1 MRRRFDPVTL
11 LIPVGLILAWEIAT
25 RTELLDPRF
34 FVPLTTI
41 LSATAELAVDGVLW
55 RELSVTL
62 QRLVL
67 AFGAAAVIG
76 TILGLAAGLWRP
88 VYLITQPLVDTLYPL
103 PKIALLPLMIII
115 VGIGDTA
122 FILTAFATAVF
133 QVMLSLTAGV
143 RDVQPILIEVGR
155 NYGAHGWR
163 FISRVL
169 IPAMMPIMLNAM
181 RLALGLSLITVLA
194 VEFVAAR
201 SGLGNLVNLSW
212 QQLQVPQMYAGI
224 LVAGLLGYAI
234 NLLFRTL
241 DRKLMPWRHTSGRS
255 GVAV

>member
-1 MRRRFDPVTL
+1 MRRRLDPVAL
-11 LIPVGLILAWEIAT
+11 LVPVGLALAWEVAT

-41 LSATAELAVDGVLW
+41 FAALAELAVEGVLW
-55 RELSVTL
+55 QELSITL
-62 QRLVL
+62 QRLVV

-76 TILGLAAGLWRP
+76 SILGLAAGLWRP

-103 PKIALLPLMIII
+103 PKIALLPLMIIL

-133 QVMLSLTAGV
+133 QVMLSLSAGV
-143 RDVQPILIEVGR
+143 RDVQPILIEAGR

-169 IPAMMPIMLNAM
+169 IPAMMPIVLNAL

-224 LVAGLLGYAI
+224 LTAGLLGHVI
-234 NLLFRTL
+234 NVLFRTL
-241 DRKLMPWRHTSGRS
+241 DRKLMPWRHTTDRS
-255 GVAV
+255 SMGV